1 MRGGRDRRLGDG
13 EVGRVIYLLLMVLVG
28 VLAVLGVTVVVGGA
42 LAWVASVAV
51 GIVCG
56 LLTLRL
62 VE

>member
-1 MRGGRDRRLGDG
+1 M
-13 EVGRVIYLLLMVLVG
+13 IYLLLMVLVG